1 MTVPSGS
8 SEPADTAVDRFAD
21 ACNALY
27 SAMRTNRAR
36 LDAQAAAASAL
47 SDSQA
52 QLVTPLAR
60 LGAMTIGELAQ
71 EAKLAQPTVTRSV
84 KALESAGLVRRIPH
98 AHDDRRV
105 VVDLTDRGRA
115 HWDRARTRL
124 RDNQRAAWDLLP
136 ADLRPQALELLKALT
151 DAVTATRPAD

>member
-1 MTVPSGS
+1 MTRAP
-8 SEPADTAVDRFAD
+8 ETDVDAFAD

-71 EAKLAQPTVTRSV
+71 EARLAQPTVTRSV
-84 KALESAGLVRRIPH
+84 KALESAGLVQRTSHP
-98 AHDDRRV
+98 HDDRRV
-105 VVDLTDRGRA
+105 VVALTDRGRA

-136 ADLRPQALELLKALT
+136 AELQPRVVELLGALT
-151 DAVTATRPAD
+151 EAVTATKPAD